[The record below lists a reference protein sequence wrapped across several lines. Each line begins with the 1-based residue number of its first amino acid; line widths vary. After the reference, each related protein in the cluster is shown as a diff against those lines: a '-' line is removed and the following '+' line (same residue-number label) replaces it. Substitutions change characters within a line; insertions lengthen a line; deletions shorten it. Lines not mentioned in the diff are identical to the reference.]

1 KIINQTKKVEYIGEL
16 DEFRTNRL
24 FSDASDQI
32 EFRFIDS
39 ENGENGTMF
48 ISLSDPD
55 DELFSCL
62 NEMGTEDDI
71 DENNGVE

>member
-1 KIINQTKKVEYIGEL
+1 
-16 DEFRTNRL
+16 
-24 FSDASDQI
+24 
-32 EFRFIDS
+32 
-39 ENGENGTMF
+39 MF